1 MMKNFIPLILLFT
14 AFAAFSQPKKIMLQP
29 EGIEVGSVNDVKF
42 YANTPKNYRLS
53 ISIEELEWDKHQAK
67 NGETYTKLW
76 FKNSLPDGN
85 IGEPELPVVKKL
97 IRISLG
103 ATVSARVSNYSMK
116 DVQLLE
122 KGIQNPIIPAQPPAR
137 KDQDTLQLPFH
148 VKPQAYLKSSF
159 QTTKPDVTVE
169 ILGNLRDYTIARI
182 TVRPLEYSP
191 ANQKVRVF
199 SKIDVDIDIVNTK
212 TASKTDTNP
221 YYSPYFDVVY
231 KSMLNAGGAAYD
243 EHPDLTRYP
252 VGMLIIANRIFE
264 AALQPFIAWKTQ
276 KGFTITTKYTD
287 EIGTTSDAI
296 KSYIQTVYQ
305 SATPEN
311 PAPTFLVIVGD
322 VDQVPASATGTQ
334 SYKLTDLYYASVDG
348 DMFPDMYYGR
358 LSAIS
363 EAQLQAMVNK
373 ILY

>member
-1 MMKNFIPLILLFT
+1 MKNFITLILLFT
-14 AFAAFSQPKKIMLQP
+14 AFAGFSQPKKIMLQP

-42 YANTPKNYRLS
+42 YANTTKSYRLS
-53 ISIEELEWDKHQAK
+53 ISIEGLEWDKHQAK

-97 IRISLG
+97 IRIPLG

-122 KGIQNPIIPAQPPAR
+122 KGIQNPIIPVQPPAR

-148 VKPQAYLKSSF
+148 IKPQAYLKSSF
-159 QTTKPDVTVE
+159 QTTIPDVTVE

-191 ANQKVRVF
+191 ANQKLRVF

-212 TASKTDTNP
+212 TASETNTNP

-231 KSMLNAGGAAYD
+231 KSMLNAGGVAYD

-252 VGMLIIANRIFE
+252 VGMLIIAHKCLKRCNPLLHGKPKRVLP
-264 AALQPFIAWKTQ
+264 LQ
-276 KGFTITTKYTD
+276 
-287 EIGTTSDAI
+287 
-296 KSYIQTVYQ
+296 Q
-305 SATPEN
+305 STPM
-311 PAPTFLVIVGD
+311 
-322 VDQVPASATGTQ
+322 
-334 SYKLTDLYYASVDG
+334 KLEQQP
-348 DMFPDMYYGR
+348 M
-358 LSAIS
+358 
-363 EAQLQAMVNK
+363 Q
-373 ILY
+373 